1 MRERAPLPPR
11 RMRAWFIASGRRA
24 QARRTAEDAQLAQS
38 AASAGDNRKP
48 AVYNIVSRSRAT
60 RKP

>member
-48 AVYNIVSRSRAT
+48 GCLQYRFAISRD
-60 RKP
+60 P